1 MRYTLSLVLLTLL
14 ALAALKGSLT
24 FEKGSNKFLFTAQ
37 KQAPSGANQD
47 QYNDLSVDPTPP
59 QGLND
64 EAAQYWYTLTPQ
76 QKQAVRQDIQN
87 GVDPSQAVMN
97 YADQNNQEPSNVEGS
112 GSHSTQENYDLS
124 GPVDPKKGPQNG
136 GEDFNKNQA
145 DAGSNSISSGK
156 MSTKASDGYQGSG
169 SSEDDSDENW
179 DKDDPSERPRYYAPG
194 GENSPAPGN
203 EW

>member
-24 FEKGSNKFLFTAQ
+24 FEKGSKKILFTAQ
-37 KQAPSGANQD
+37 KQAQGGANQD

-97 YADQNNQEPSNVEGS
+97 YANQNNQVPSNVEGS
-112 GSHSTQENYDLS
+112 GAHSTQENYDTS
-124 GPVDPKKGPQNG
+124 GPIDSARRSQNRK
-136 GEDFNKNQA
+136 EDFNKNQA
-145 DAGSNSISSGK
+145 DSGSNSISSGK
-156 MSTKASDGYQGSG
+156 MASRASDGYQGSG

-179 DKDDPSERPRYYAPG
+179 DKDDPSQRPKYYAPG

>member
-1 MRYTLSLVLLTLL
+1 MRYTLSLVLMTLL
-14 ALAALKGSLT
+14 AVAALKGSLT
-24 FEKGSNKFLFTAQ
+24 YEKNPKKLLFAAQ
-37 KQAPSGANQD
+37 KQSSNNPNQD

-64 EAAQYWYTLTPQ
+64 EAAQYWNTLTPK

-97 YADQNNQEPSNVEGS
+97 YADQNNQVPSNVEGS
-112 GSHSTQENYDLS
+112 GSHSTQETNDLS
-124 GPVDPKKGPQNG
+124 FEKNS
-136 GEDFNKNQA
+136 ENKNNNLSQA
-145 DAGSNSISSGK
+145 TDENLAGSGSNSVSSGK
-156 MSTKASDGYQGSG
+156 MSSRATDGYKGSG
-169 SSEDDSDENW
+169 SSEDTDEEKW
-179 DKDDPSERPRYYAPG
+179 DEDDPSERPKYYAPG

>member
-1 MRYTLSLVLLTLL
+1 MRYTLSLVLMTLL
-14 ALAALKGSLT
+14 AVAALKGSLT
-24 FEKGSNKFLFTAQ
+24 FKKNPEKLLFAAQ
-37 KQAPSGANQD
+37 KQSSNNPNQD

-64 EAAQYWYTLTPQ
+64 EAAQYWNTLTPK

-97 YADQNNQEPSNVEGS
+97 YADQNNQVPSNVEGS
-112 GSHSTQENYDLS
+112 GSHSTQESNDLS
-124 GPVDPKKGPQNG
+124 FEKNS
-136 GEDFNKNQA
+136 ENKNGNLSQA
-145 DAGSNSISSGK
+145 TDENQAGSGSNSVSSGK
-156 MSTKASDGYQGSG
+156 MSSRATDGYKGSG
-169 SSEDDSDENW
+169 SSDDTDEEKW
-179 DKDDPSERPRYYAPG
+179 DEDDPSERPKYYAPG

>member
-24 FEKGSNKFLFTAQ
+24 FEKGSKKLLFTAQ
-37 KQAPSGANQD
+37 KQNSNDQGQD

-64 EAAQYWYTLTPQ
+64 EATQYWNTLTPQ

-97 YADQNNQEPSNVEGS
+97 YADQNNQVPSNVEGS

-124 GPVDPKKGPQNG
+124 GPIDPNRRSQNG
-136 GEDFNKNQA
+136 GQDFHKNQA
-145 DAGSNSISSGK
+145 DSGSNSISSGK
-156 MSTKASDGYQGSG
+156 MATKASDGYQGSG